1 MDVDV
6 IVDPFKD
13 FVTIIFEYLP
23 RIVYAIALVIV
34 AWIVARVARFA
45 VRKALR
51 AGKVDERI
59 DKEATAIRDT
69 YPVADGVASAVYWLI
84 WLLFLPVVLG
94 VLGFG
99 GLLDPV
105 EGMLSKILGALPN
118 ILAAV
123 VVLAVAYFVGRL
135 LAALVTNF
143 LTRVR
148 FNEVPVKLRLAE
160 KAAEGEWT
168 PSSIVGYLVLIV
180 VMLFGLMM
188 AANLLNFSTVN
199 DLVSQFTVFF
209 GKVILGVVI
218 LGIGIFLAGLV
229 SKLVQA
235 TGKAQAGMLAT
246 VAQVFIIFLAAAIA
260 LRTMGFA
267 NDLILLGFGL
277 LLAAVAV
284 AVALAF
290 GLGGRDVARDQL
302 DRWAKSIRGEKS
314 DKS

>member
-1 MDVDV
+1 MDVSV

-23 RIVYAIALVIV
+23 RVVYAIVLVIA
-34 AWIVARVARFA
+34 AWIIAKV
-45 VRKALR
+45 VRWFVSKVLR
-51 AGKVDERI
+51 AAKLDERI
-59 DKEATAIRDT
+59 DKESGAIRDK
-69 YPVADGVASAVYWLI
+69 YPVADGIARGAYWLI

-94 VLGFG
+94 VLGFS

-105 EGMLSKILGALPN
+105 EGMVGKVLAALPN
-118 ILAAV
+118 IFAAG
-123 VVLAVAYFVGRL
+123 VVLVIAYFLGRL
-135 LAALVTNF
+135 LAGLVTGF

-160 KAAEGEWT
+160 KPAEGEWT
-168 PSSIVGYLVLIV
+168 PSSIVGYIVLVLI
-180 VMLFGLMM
+180 MLFGLMM
-188 AANLLNFSTVN
+188 AANLLNFATVN

-209 GKVILGVVI
+209 SKVILGLII

-235 TGKAQAGMLAT
+235 TGRAQAGIVAT
-246 VAQVFIIFLAAAIA
+246 VAQVFIIFFAGAIA

-267 NDLILLGFGL
+267 NDIILIGFGL
-277 LLAAVAV
+277 LLAAIAV

-302 DRWAKSIRGEKS
+302 DRWAKSLRGEKS
-314 DKS
+314 EKP